1 MKLLKHFILNIFVFI
16 LLITVCFAQKKENVT
31 ITLKLKN
38 NTYQD
43 VILKDLTK
51 EAKTVATAT
60 FDKQGKAILK
70 ASIADADFYKLYL
83 GDKNFVF
90 LVLLPGE
97 NVKIDAEAAN
107 LAPTAIVSG
116 SPNTELFL
124 KASATINKYKKE
136 LSSID
141 SVYKIWYD
149 KGKGDS
155 IQPILVKQFEDI
167 QSQKKQFIIDFI
179 DKNPSSLTCMFF
191 MEEINIDTDFPSYD
205 KLDKELYKKYPKNVF
220 VINLHDK
227 VDVARRLAIGNLA
240 PEIKLVS
247 PKGDSVKLSS
257 FRGKYVLIDFW
268 ASWCGPCRKES
279 PNMVKMYSM
288 FHEKGFEIFSVS
300 LDKSKADWEKGIK
313 DDKLDWTHGSDIKY
327 WDSAP
332 AKLYGVKSIPYTVL
346 IDKEGKI
353 VAKGLRGEKLEEK
366 LTEIFK

>member
-1 MKLLKHFILNIFVFI
+1 MKLLKLSILNFF
-16 LLITVCFAQKKENVT
+16 LLALLVNTCFGQKKENVT

-38 NTYQD
+38 NTFQE

-51 EAKTVATAT
+51 EAKTVGTAT

-70 ASIADADFYKLYL
+70 VSIADADFYKLYL

-97 NVKIDAEAAN
+97 NVKIDAEAAS
-107 LAPTAIVSG
+107 LAPTAVVSG

-124 KASATINKYKKE
+124 KASATLNKYKKE

-141 SVYKIWYD
+141 SIYKTWYD

-167 QSQKKQFIIDFI
+167 QSQKKQFVVDFVN
-179 DKNPSSLTCMFF
+179 KNPSSLACMFF
-191 MEEINIDTDFPSYD
+191 LEDLNIDTDFPSYD
-205 KLDKELYKKYPKNVF
+205 KLDKELFKKYSKNIF

-227 VDVARRLAIGNLA
+227 VDVARRLAIGNIA
-240 PEIKLVS
+240 PEIKLVN
-247 PKGDSVKLSS
+247 PNGDSVKLSS

-268 ASWCGPCRKES
+268 AAWCSPCRKES
-279 PNMVKMYSM
+279 PNMVKMYGM

-300 LDKSKADWEKGIK
+300 LDKSKSDWEKAIK
-313 DDKLDWTHGSDIKY
+313 DDKLEWTHGSDVKY

-353 VAKGLRGEKLEEK
+353 VAKGLRGPKLEEK